1 MRTSPLILSMA
12 ASAAATLV
20 AERQA
25 PEPTPAPTLAI
36 PSIDPTCAS
45 ALETIL
51 PRLADAPLPDPTLI
65 PFIAGQG
72 WETMTDYCS
81 PPKVTGDPSMV
92 AGWSSYLSSVSS
104 FYSEHTSDISALAAA
119 CTGDS
124 SVADQFPLVPG
135 DCGGGSGSGS
145 GDGKNEGSGQGGSG
159 GGSGGGTGNSNGDK
173 GNQGSSMSVQRE
185 VILMAAMAAV
195 GMVFVGVY

>member
-1 MRTSPLILSMA
+1 MA
-12 ASAAATLV
+12 ASAAATLI

-25 PEPTPAPTLAI
+25 SPEPTPAPTLAI
-36 PSIDPTCAS
+36 PSIDTACAS

-119 CTGDS
+119 CTADS
-124 SVADQFPLVPG
+124 GVADQFPFVPG
-135 DCGGGSGSGS
+135 ECGGGSGGGEGKDEGS
-145 GDGKNEGSGQGGSG
+145 GTGGQGGSEG
-159 GGSGGGTGNSNGDK
+159 GNGTGNSNGDK
-173 GNQGSSMSVQRE
+173 DNQGASVQRE
-185 VILMAAMAAV
+185 VLLMAAMAVV